1 LGFGAFSVTQS
12 DAVVVNIRNQVQHL
26 QKITFQD
33 EYRRLLGRY
42 EVGFDDKCVWD

>member
-33 EYRRLLGRY
+33 EYHRSLERY
-42 EVGFDDKCVWD
+42 EVALDEKYVWD